1 MPRRPYRTRPASGGG
16 AAQETAASTGTRRT
30 VPTAR
35 RAGPGRESEAAV
47 PTQQAEA
54 LQSEIQREQQHIE
67 GAAAKRLRK
76 EGQSPGAHFQLPAE
90 AKQAAA
96 LLQEEH
102 LEKTRWAVTV
112 VVVVVVVMVAVVV
125 VMVAVMVLAV
135 VMVMFEQM
143 PRTAVCQARP

>member
-1 MPRRPYRTRPASGGG
+1 M
-16 AAQETAASTGTRRT
+16 
-30 VPTAR
+30 
-35 RAGPGRESEAAV
+35 
-47 PTQQAEA
+47 
-54 LQSEIQREQQHIE
+54 
-67 GAAAKRLRK
+67 
-76 EGQSPGAHFQLPAE
+76 
-90 AKQAAA
+90 
-96 LLQEEH
+96 LQEEH